1 MTKGAREELLLLLQK
16 CVRYDIIISPIN
28 KNLQE
33 RINIAPLVD
42 LKERE
47 NSDELYKK
55 WKISNA

>member
-1 MTKGAREELLLLLQK
+1 MDCRKEL
-16 CVRYDIIISPIN
+16 N
-28 KNLQE
+28 KFKTVEQLDNLNLQE

>member
-1 MTKGAREELLLLLQK
+1 MTKGALEELLLLLQK